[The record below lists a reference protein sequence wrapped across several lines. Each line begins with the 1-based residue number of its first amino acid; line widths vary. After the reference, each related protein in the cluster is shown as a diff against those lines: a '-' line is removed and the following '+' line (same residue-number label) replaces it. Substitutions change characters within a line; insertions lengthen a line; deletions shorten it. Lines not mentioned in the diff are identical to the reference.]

1 MALAGARSAL
11 VRHEQRGQPGVVGGD
26 QEAVDQPRPGR
37 RVGERGDDHELVA
50 LATMTRSTGSV
61 SSADRRST
69 DVRGSTRT
77 TRARVPGSPETSPAS
92 ATRSPT
98 TTLRAAELAGP
109 HRGHRAVPDQ
119 GPVAAAVHR
128 GHERLG
134 RVLVRGPAPG
144 PWPGALRRPDPDVIL
159 VQVGVGRPPVQGARS
174 SIAAHTEV
182 KPGNVLP
189 TVAAF
194 STRRPGTA
202 RPSTAAAI
210 TSR

>member
-1 MALAGARSAL
+1 MTITSWS
-11 VRHEQRGQPGVVGGD
+11 
-26 QEAVDQPRPGR
+26 
-37 RVGERGDDHELVA
+37 A

-61 SSADRRST
+61 SSAERRST

-77 TRARVPGSPETSPAS
+77 TRARVPGSPEMSPAS

-98 TTLRAAELAGP
+98 TTLRRP
-109 HRGHRAVPDQ
+109 SSRARIAVTGRSPDQ
-119 GPVAAAVHR
+119 GPVPAAVDR
-128 GHERLG
+128 RHERLG

-144 PWPGALRRPDPDVIL
+144 PWPRALRGPDPDVIL
-159 VQVGVGRPPVQGARS
+159 VQVGVGRLPVQGARS
-174 SIAAHTEV
+174 SIAAHAPV

-189 TVAAF
+189 TVATF
-194 STRRPGTA
+194 STCRPGTA